1 MADDTTQTTQ
11 QATTTTDSG
20 AKDANYW
27 QAEAR
32 KAFEARDEAKRQAK
46 ELAAKTLS
54 DEDAEL
60 FKKLREA
67 EAKTEEER
75 KRKAGEFDSW
85 RKDILTKHQ
94 QEIADREKRIADAEG
109 KTRKT
114 LIGLAFAGATD
125 IFGKDALT
133 IYGPKAGERIFSE
146 FVDLDEDGS
155 VVVKNRA
162 GHVILDADT
171 GKPASFAVA
180 LKELIDSLPDKNDHL
195 RGSGKT
201 GSGSAGGGQPGSPA
215 DINELTTRARSGDKD
230 AIKQLQ
236 QRRAHSGALVM
247 GSAFTQR

>member
-1 MADDTTQTTQ
+1 MAENDPNPNPNPNPAPD
-11 QATTTTDSG
+11 AG
-20 AKDANYW
+20 KDAAYW

-32 KAFEARDEAKRQAK
+32 KAFEARDEAKRLAK
-46 ELAAKTLS
+46 ELSGKVMS
-54 DEDAEL
+54 DDDAEL

-67 EAKTEEER
+67 DAKTEEER

-94 QEIADREKRIADAEG
+94 QELADRDKRVSEAEG
-109 KTRKT
+109 KARKT
-114 LIGLAFAGATD
+114 LIGLAFAGASD
-125 IFGKDALT
+125 LFGKEALT

-155 VVVKNRA
+155 VVVKSRA

-180 LKELIDSLPDKNDHL
+180 LKELIESLPDKNDHL

-201 GSGSAGGGQPGSPA
+201 GSGSAGGGPPGSPA
-215 DINELTTRARSGDKD
+215 DITDLTTRARAGDKD
-230 AIKQLQ
+230 AIKALQ
-236 QRRAHSGALVM
+236 QRRASSGALVM
-247 GSAFTQR
+247 GSAFSQR